1 MKEKINELIKD
12 SIEKFNVY
20 VDDTFVDTE
29 ENKKRLNIVLDSEEI
44 IDLNR
49 ITVDIKDT
57 NTLDDI
63 RNNNYKLNT
72 IDEVLVYPVIEV
84 DEFLEKKISNG
95 VKINNIFNIKNKVI
109 FKNKNNKILGIYEL
123 DNNKLK
129 VWKNF
134 N

>member
-20 VDDTFVDTE
+20 VDDAFVDTE

-109 FKNKNNKILGIYEL
+109 FKNKNNKLLGIYEL

>member
-1 MKEKINELIKD
+1 MKAKINELIKD

-20 VDDTFVDTE
+20 VDDAFVDTE
-29 ENKKRLNIVLDSEEI
+29 ENKKRLNIVLDSGEI
-44 IDLNR
+44 IDLNS
-49 ITVDIKDT
+49 ITVVIKDT
-57 NTLDDI
+57 NTLDGI

>member
-1 MKEKINELIKD
+1 M
-12 SIEKFNVY
+12 
-20 VDDTFVDTE
+20 
-29 ENKKRLNIVLDSEEI
+29 
-44 IDLNR
+44 
-49 ITVDIKDT
+49 DIKDT

>member
-20 VDDTFVDTE
+20 VDDAFVDTE

-84 DEFLEKKISNG
+84 DEFLEKKISTA
-95 VKINNIFNIKNKVI
+95 
-109 FKNKNNKILGIYEL
+109 L
-123 DNNKLK
+123 
-129 VWKNF
+129 
-134 N
+134 

>member
-95 VKINNIFNIKNKVI
+95 VKINNTFNIKDKVI
-109 FKNKNNKILGIYEL
+109 FKNKNNKLLGIYEL

>member
-20 VDDTFVDTE
+20 VDDAFVDTE